1 MRIHEMVSSEG
12 YAEETTMN
20 ARIDFLGLQAFLA
33 IAERGSFQRAAAQ
46 LNLSQTA
53 LSHRMKK
60 LEQDLG
66 LKLFVR
72 TTRQV
77 TLTEAGAQLLPNAQ
91 RMIGELAL
99 SFEELR
105 QKGRERQERIS
116 VCCLPTLAVHYL
128 PQLLREFYASHPGVS
143 VRIYDNSATEICD
156 LVRAGTAEFGLT
168 LASDTHPDLEVKPL
182 MKEPFVLLCPK
193 THPIARDGQVDWS
206 DLVGIPLVRTSRQ
219 AGNRLLIDD
228 ALGPRR
234 DQLDWRWEVLH
245 IATAVSMVSAG
256 VGLTVIPRLAI
267 DGIDMRDL
275 VALPLHNPGITRTVG
290 LLSARERPLSP
301 AADSLRKTVE
311 RMVKADGVARAKPVM
326 PRLRTA

>member
-1 MRIHEMVSSEG
+1 
-12 YAEETTMN
+12 MN

-77 TLTEAGAQLLPNAQ
+77 TMTEAGAQLLPNAQ
-91 RMIGELAL
+91 RIIGELEV
-99 SFEELR
+99 SFDELR
-105 QKGRERQERIS
+105 QMGQQRQQRIS

-128 PQLLREFYASHPGVS
+128 PRLMRDFHASHPDVS
-143 VRIYDNSATEICD
+143 VRLYDNSATEICE
-156 LVRAGTAEFGLT
+156 LVRSGTAEFGLT

-193 THPIARDGQVDWS
+193 NHPIAGDGEVNWS
-206 DLVGIPLVRTSRQ
+206 QLAGIPLVRTSRQ

-245 IATAVSMVSAG
+245 IATAVAMVTAG
-256 VGLTVIPRLAI
+256 VGLTIIPRLAI

-275 VALPLHNPGITRTVG
+275 VALPLHNPGITRTIG
-290 LLSARERPLSP
+290 LISARERPLSP
-301 AADSLRKTVE
+301 AAEDLRKTME
-311 RMVKADGVARAKPVM
+311 RLVRADGLARMKPVV
-326 PRLRTA
+326 PRLRSA

>member
-1 MRIHEMVSSEG
+1 
-12 YAEETTMN
+12 MN
-20 ARIDFLGLQAFLA
+20 PRIDFLGLQAFLA

-77 TLTEAGAQLLPNAQ
+77 TLTEAGAQLLPKAQ
-91 RMIGELAL
+91 AMVGELA
-99 SFEELR
+99 SAFADLR
-105 QKGRERQERIS
+105 QKGREKQERIS
-116 VCCLPTLAVHYL
+116 VCFLPTLAVHYL
-128 PQLLREFYASHPGVS
+128 PALLSEFRATHPTVS

-156 LVRAGTAEFGLT
+156 LVRNGTAEFGLT

-193 THPIARDGQVDWS
+193 THPIARGEQVNWS
-206 DLVGIPLVRTSRQ
+206 DLAGIPLVRTSRQ

-245 IATAVSMVSAG
+245 IATAASIAASGA
-256 VGLTVIPRLAI
+256 GLTVVPRLAT
-267 DGIDMRDL
+267 DGIDMTDL
-275 VALPLHNPGITRTVG
+275 VALPLNNPGITRTVG
-290 LLSARERPLSP
+290 ILSARDRPLSP
-301 AADSLRKTVE
+301 TAEAFRELVE
-311 RMVKADGVARAKPVM
+311 RMVKTESHNRAKPVVA
-326 PRLRTA
+326 RLKRA

>member
-1 MRIHEMVSSEG
+1 
-12 YAEETTMN
+12 MN
-20 ARIDFLGLQAFLA
+20 ARIDFLGLQAFLS
-33 IAERGSFQRAAAQ
+33 IAERGSFQRAASQ

-91 RMIGELAL
+91 RMIGELAA
-99 SFEELR
+99 SFEDLR
-105 QKGRERQERIS
+105 QKGREKQARIS

-128 PQLLREFYASHPGVS
+128 PRLLNDFHASHPGVS
-143 VRIYDNSATEICD
+143 VRIHDNSATEISE
-156 LVRAGTAEFGLT
+156 LVRNGTAEFGLT
-168 LASDTHPDLEVKPL
+168 LASDTHPDLEVKAL

-193 THPIARDGQVDWS
+193 AHPIAQGEGVDWS
-206 DLVGIPLVRTSRQ
+206 DLVGVPLVRTSRQ

-245 IATAVSMVSAG
+245 IATAVSMVTAG
-256 VGLTVIPRLAI
+256 VGLTVIPRLAV

-290 LLSARERPLSP
+290 IISARGRPLSP
-301 AADSLRKTVE
+301 AAEALRKTVE
-311 RMVKADGVARAKPVM
+311 RLVRADGIARTKPGV
-326 PRLRTA
+326 PRLKTA

>member
-1 MRIHEMVSSEG
+1 
-12 YAEETTMN
+12 MN

-77 TLTEAGAQLLPNAQ
+77 TLTDAGAQLLPNAQ
-91 RMIGELAL
+91 RMVGELAA
-99 SFEELR
+99 SFEDLR
-105 QKGRERQERIS
+105 QKGREKQERIA
-116 VCCLPTLAVHYL
+116 VCFLPTLAVHYL
-128 PQLLREFYASHPGVS
+128 PALLREFRATHPAVS

-156 LVRAGTAEFGLT
+156 LVRNGTAEFGLT
-168 LASDTHPDLEVKPL
+168 LSSDTHPDLEVKPL

-193 THPIARDGQVDWS
+193 SHAIAKGGQVNWS
-206 DLVGIPLVRTSRQ
+206 DLAGIPLVRTSRQ

-245 IATAVSMVSAG
+245 IATAASIARSG
-256 VGLTVIPRLAI
+256 VGLTVVPRLAI
-267 DGIDMRDL
+267 DGIDMAGL
-275 VALPLHNPGITRTVG
+275 VALPLNNPGVTRTIG
-290 LLSARERPLSP
+290 ILSSRERPLSP
-301 AADSLRKTVE
+301 TAEAFRALVE
-311 RMVKADGVARAKPVM
+311 RMVKADSLARAKPSV
-326 PRLRTA
+326 PRLRRA

>member
-1 MRIHEMVSSEG
+1 
-12 YAEETTMN
+12 MN
-20 ARIDFLGLQAFLA
+20 SRIDFLGLQAFLA

-66 LKLFVR
+66 LKLFLR

-77 TLTEAGAQLLPNAQ
+77 TLTEAGAQLLPKAQ
-91 RMIGELAL
+91 HMVGELAVA
-99 SFEELR
+99 FNDLR
-105 QKGRERQERIS
+105 QMGHDGQERIA

-128 PQLLREFYASHPGVS
+128 PALLREFHASHPTVS

-156 LVRAGTAEFGLT
+156 LVRSGTAEFGLT

-193 THPIARDGQVDWS
+193 AHPIARKGQVDWS
-206 DLVGIPLVRTSRQ
+206 DLAGVPLVRTSRQ

-245 IATAVSMVSAG
+245 IATAVSMVNAG

-267 DGIDMRDL
+267 DGIDMREL
-275 VALPLHNPGITRTVG
+275 AALPLHNPGVTRTVG
-290 LLSARERPLSP
+290 ILTARDRPLS
-301 AADSLRKTVE
+301 ATAQAFRSTVE
-311 RMVKADGVARAKPVM
+311 RVVKADGVARAKQPGGVGA
-326 PRLRTA
+326 RLKRAHQSA

>member
-1 MRIHEMVSSEG
+1 
-12 YAEETTMN
+12 MN

-66 LKLFVR
+66 LKLFLR

-77 TLTEAGAQLLPNAQ
+77 TLTEAGAQLLPRAQ
-91 RMIGELAL
+91 AMVSELAA
-99 SFEELR
+99 SFEDLR
-105 QKGRERQERIS
+105 HKGREKQARIS

-128 PQLLREFYASHPGVS
+128 PALLREFHGTHPGVS
-143 VRIYDNSATEICD
+143 VRIYDNSATEICE
-156 LVRAGTAEFGLT
+156 LVRNGTAEFALT
-168 LASDTHPDLEVKPL
+168 LVSDTHPDLEVKPL

-193 THPIARDGQVDWS
+193 THAIAKKGGDVSWT
-206 DLVGIPLVRTSRQ
+206 DLAGIPLVRTSRQ

-245 IATAVSMVSAG
+245 IATAASMVAAG
-256 VGLTVIPRLAI
+256 VGLTVVPRLAT
-267 DGIDMRDL
+267 DGIDMSSL
-275 VALPLHNPGITRTVG
+275 VALPLVNPGVTRTVG
-290 LLSARERPLSP
+290 ILSSRERPLSP
-301 AADSLRKTVE
+301 MAQAFRATVE
-311 RMVKADGVARAKPVM
+311 RVVKADGLSRAKPAT
-326 PRLRTA
+326 PRLRRA

>member
-1 MRIHEMVSSEG
+1 
-12 YAEETTMN
+12 MN

-66 LKLFVR
+66 LKLFIR

-91 RMIGELAL
+91 RIIAELAA
-99 SFEELR
+99 SFEDIR
-105 QKGRERQERIS
+105 HKGRERQERIAI
-116 VCCLPTLAVHYL
+116 CCLPTLAVHYL
-128 PQLLREFYASHPGVS
+128 PRLLRDFHASHPSVS
-143 VRIYDNSATEICD
+143 VRLYDNSATEICE
-156 LVRAGTAEFGLT
+156 LVRTGTAEFGLS

-193 THPIARDGQVDWS
+193 NHPIAAGGEVNWS
-206 DLVGIPLVRTSRQ
+206 QLEGIPLVRTSRQ

-245 IATAVSMVSAG
+245 IATAVAMVTAG
-256 VGLTVIPRLAI
+256 VGLTIIPRLAI
-267 DGIDMRDL
+267 DGVDMSEL
-275 VALPLHNPGITRTVG
+275 VALPLHNPGITRTIG
-290 LLSARERPLSP
+290 LVSARGRPLSP
-301 AADSLRKTVE
+301 AAEDLRRTMELLV
-311 RMVKADGVARAKPVM
+311 RADGLARMKPVVS
-326 PRLRTA
+326 RLRSA

>member
-1 MRIHEMVSSEG
+1 
-12 YAEETTMN
+12 MN

-66 LKLFVR
+66 LKLLLR

-77 TLTEAGAQLLPNAQ
+77 TLTEAGAQLLPRAQ
-91 RMIGELAL
+91 AMVKELAF

-105 QKGRERQERIS
+105 QKGREKQERIAI
-116 VCCLPTLAVHYL
+116 CCLPTLAVHYL
-128 PQLLREFYASHPGVS
+128 PSLLREFHLNHPSVS
-143 VRIYDNSATEICD
+143 VRIYDNSATEISE
-156 LVRAGTAEFGLT
+156 LVRNGTAEFGLT
-168 LASDTHPDLEVKPL
+168 LASETHPELEVKPL

-193 THPIARDGQVDWS
+193 DHKIAKGEQVDWA
-206 DLVGIPLVRTSRQ
+206 DLAGIPLVRTSRQ

-245 IATAVSMVSAG
+245 IATAVGMVSAG
-256 VGLTVIPRLAI
+256 IGLTVVPRLAV
-267 DGIDMRDL
+267 DGIDMGGL
-275 VALPLHNPGITRTVG
+275 VALPLHNPGVSRTIG
-290 LLSARERPLSP
+290 ILSARDRPLSP
-301 AADSLRKTVE
+301 TAQALRALTEKI
-311 RMVKADGVARAKPVM
+311 VKADGLARMKPASA
-326 PRLRTA
+326 PRRKRA

>member
-1 MRIHEMVSSEG
+1 
-12 YAEETTMN
+12 MN

-77 TLTEAGAQLLPNAQ
+77 TLTDAGAQLLPNAQ
-91 RMIGELAL
+91 RMVGELAA
-99 SFEELR
+99 SFEDLR
-105 QKGRERQERIS
+105 QKGREKQERIA
-116 VCCLPTLAVHYL
+116 VCFLPTLAVHYL
-128 PQLLREFYASHPGVS
+128 PALLSHFRMTHPTVS

-156 LVRAGTAEFGLT
+156 LVRNGTAEFGLT

-182 MKEPFVLLCPK
+182 MKEAFVLLCPE
-193 THPIARDGQVDWS
+193 THPIAKGGQVNWS
-206 DLVGIPLVRTSRQ
+206 DLAGIPLVRTSRQ

-245 IATAVSMVSAG
+245 IATAASIARSG
-256 VGLTVIPRLAI
+256 VGLTVVPLLAT
-267 DGIDMRDL
+267 DGIDMTGL
-275 VALPLHNPGITRTVG
+275 TALPINNPGVTRTIG
-290 LLSARERPLSP
+290 ILSSRERPISP
-301 AADSLRKTVE
+301 TAEAFRALVERTVKADSLV
-311 RMVKADGVARAKPVM
+311 RAKPSV
-326 PRLRTA
+326 PRLRRA

>member
-1 MRIHEMVSSEG
+1 MS
-12 YAEETTMN
+12 

-77 TLTEAGAQLLPNAQ
+77 TMTEAGAQLLPNAQ
-91 RMIGELAL
+91 RIIGELEV
-99 SFEELR
+99 SFDEIR
-105 QKGRERQERIS
+105 QKGQQRQQRIS

-128 PQLLREFYASHPGVS
+128 PRLMRDFHGSHPDVS
-143 VRIYDNSATEICD
+143 VRLYDNSATEICE
-156 LVRAGTAEFGLT
+156 LVRSGTAEFGLT

-193 THPIARDGQVDWS
+193 NHPIAGDGEVNWS
-206 DLVGIPLVRTSRQ
+206 QLAGIPLVRTSRQ

-245 IATAVSMVSAG
+245 IATAVAMVTAG
-256 VGLTVIPRLAI
+256 VGLTIIPRLAI

-275 VALPLHNPGITRTVG
+275 VALPLHNPGITRTIG
-290 LLSARERPLSP
+290 LISARGRPLSP
-301 AADSLRKTVE
+301 VAEDLRQRME
-311 RMVKADGVARAKPVM
+311 RLVRADGLARMKPVV
-326 PRLRTA
+326 PRLRSA